1 METFADMTKDK
12 LLSKVR
18 PSLKRKAVT
27 WIKLYAS
34 KWESKFNQVKTLRNT
49 MNELKQ
55 EQEQEQSSSSQNPAV
70 SVSSTSSRLMGGGG
84 SRLQQ
89 HRAGQQK
96 LSSFVVS
103 AQGEG
108 FCQS

>member
-1 METFADMTKDK
+1 METFADMTKDEF
-12 LLSKVR
+12 LSKVR
-18 PSLKRKAVT
+18 CSLKRKAVT
-27 WIKLYAS
+27 WIKFYAS
-34 KWESKFNQVKTLRNT
+34 KWESKFNQVKTLRNK

-70 SVSSTSSRLMGGGG
+70 SVSSTSSRLMGGG

-96 LSSFVVS
+96 LSLFVVS